1 MAAFSYQYHPFLVDS
16 SAFFLNNINISPT
29 SQFNFHQQTSLDV
42 TNQNTSCVEQSSK
55 ITISDNEPSVAKN
68 ISPQSSM
75 VVDKL
80 EIGEQVT
87 QKVTPM
93 MKKRRIRSV
102 SSLSNSQSKDVTEGK
117 IKRQRKSNNGGVKR
131 ENKPKEE
138 KKGQRKSSEEPPKGY
153 IHVRARRG
161 EATDSHS
168 LAERVTGKAL
178 MLDEIINHV
187 QSLQNQVELL
197 SLKLASVNP
206 MFYDLA
212 TDLDTLLVRPEKL
225 NSLASL
231 SSLLHVQQCNS
242 TNQVTNFDKTPT
254 TIIPTPNNDYL
265 FNGSTSVFL
274 QGQRPNVF

>member
-168 LAERVTGKAL
+168 LAERIRREKISERMK
-178 MLDEIINHV
+178 MLQLLVPGCDK
-187 QSLQNQVELL
+187 LL